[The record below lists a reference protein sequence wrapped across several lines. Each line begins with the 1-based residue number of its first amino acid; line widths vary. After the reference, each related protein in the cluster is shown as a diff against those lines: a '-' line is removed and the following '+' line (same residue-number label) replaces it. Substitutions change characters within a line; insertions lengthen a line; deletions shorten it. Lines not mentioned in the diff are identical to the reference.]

1 MTREEKIEEL
11 EKRMK
16 EFQENMQKEIDELK
30 KDEQEWKPEKNKEYW
45 FYDKDL
51 EDIRVERW
59 LNHTIDNI
67 RLKNRVAFKTKQEAQ
82 RYADYQKAKQ
92 EYSHEFTKEDW
103 KDDKVCKYYIYYNE
117 QSKIAYERVCKD
129 MSKTYFK
136 TQEQAQKFINKYRAE
151 ILEYEF
157 GIKE

>member
-1 MTREEKIEEL
+1 VCGYAISIQVQIISLQYK
-11 EKRMK
+11 
-16 EFQENMQKEIDELK
+16 
-30 KDEQEWKPEKNKEYW
+30 
-45 FYDKDL
+45 
-51 EDIRVERW
+51 

-117 QSKIAYERVCKD
+117 QSKIAYERVYKD